1 MSSTHLVFSKH
12 GYAPLKTCSIPTA
25 EMEVLCESSLDFESL
40 KVHGFKPDAKTMAQG
55 WSNYLDRLVGPIYPA
70 LVKDFWAHA
79 TVTPT
84 AIISFVL
91 GHEVVI
97 TEKLIRKLYNLDD
110 EEGWSGLQ
118 PNTVDWTPV
127 EKQISTVFGIDS
139 HNTGT
144 LRPFYK
150 AWAEIVLGSLHHRK
164 RMLSSS
170 YISPA
175 HKYTLS
181 CIGKKIEINIS
192 HILFENLKTSIF
204 ESREDE
210 RAKYPHIPRTTI
222 PFERM
227 ISDIL
232 IESKVV
238 DSIRKLNASHLL
250 GVVQGPIFNGVD
262 LFRLELIQNVP
273 SVCPS
278 FPDILSRRVA
288 VEGFAPLF
296 QEELHQVVKSYLEDC
311 VRKQSDIDP
320 AWIRGGVLPSKADLL
335 KKDKK
340 ERQARLKR
348 KAQEDEA
355 ERAKKLRVTY
365 DPDKV
370 GSSERR
376 NKRIRDSFH
385 KNKSSHASSEHSS
398 RQVFTPPPFV
408 PKPSPKSPPSK
419 PKVNFTLPNPS
430 PSSFSSP
437 ILNPTPLSILPPT
450 PSDKSF
456 SPIPFTNTP
465 SSSQS
470 IPSDIPPSSIILSD
484 IPSSSSIAPPPT
496 ISHPLPTRKSQPYR
510 LLYPDSKFTLNPPE
524 PEPST
529 YLELFRYEVI
539 NGLDLLKEAFLNGLN
554 DVSTRN
560 IWKRFRKV
568 FQEEAVGVQKRL
580 VAAAPR
586 SRGILR
592 NYEDFWFASLK
603 GRYLLEEKPFL
614 DEMEQ
619 LRLAAAMEANPFRDM
634 VVWIPD
640 YPVLLGDF
648 KTLFDF
654 LRENPSE
661 KDPSVVI
668 PEIADPPEVE
678 GPSAPR
684 NLAAI
689 LQALENGNSEIPAA
703 EYEDAPMQ
711 EADAEDHVAEI
722 VPVEEIPANDLSI
735 EAADHNVIPVDRSCE
750 ASSDESSRLA
760 RKLEI
765 IQKNQDE
772 QSSVNAEF
780 RAFMVRQEGHNN
792 EVKEMLAKILSR
804 LGPS

>member
-1 MSSTHLVFSKH
+1 MYSSSSSSSPVERLTSTQILLSKYE
-12 GYAPLKTCSIPTA
+12 YAPLKTCLIPTK
-25 EMEVLCESSLDFESL
+25 ELEVLCESAVDINNLKANGFQCDARIFE
-40 KVHGFKPDAKTMAQG
+40 QG
-55 WSNYLDRLVGPIYPA
+55 WSKYLDRLVGPIYPE
-70 LVKDFWAHA
+70 LVKDLWVHA

-150 AWAEIVLGSLHHRK
+150 AWAEIILGSLHHRK

-170 YISPA
+170 YISPT
-175 HKYTLS
+175 HKYTLF

-222 PFERM
+222 PFGRM

-238 DSIRKLNASHLL
+238 DSIKKLNASHLL
-250 GVVQGPIFNGVD
+250 GVIQGPILMVWICSDYN
-262 LFRLELIQNVP
+262 
-273 SVCPS
+273 S
-278 FPDILSRRVA
+278 FKMYLLCAQAFLTFS
-288 VEGFAPLF
+288 L
-296 QEELHQVVKSYLEDC
+296 EELLLKVLPPCFKKNCKSYLEDC

-320 AWIRGGVLPSKADLL
+320 AWIRGRVLPSKADLL
-335 KKDKK
+335 KKDQK
-340 ERQARLKR
+340 EQNARLKR
-348 KAQEDEA
+348 KAREDEVMK
-355 ERAKKLRVTY
+355 AKKLRVTY

-370 GSSERR
+370 DSEERR
-376 NKRIRDSFH
+376 EKRIRDSFH
-385 KNKSSHASSEHSS
+385 RTRSSHASSEHVS
-398 RQVFTPPPFV
+398 RQVFTPPPSV
-408 PKPSPKSPPSK
+408 PKPSPQSPPSE

-430 PSSFSSP
+430 PTSFSSP
-437 ILNPTPLSILPPT
+437 IINPTPLSILPPT

-470 IPSDIPPSSIILSD
+470 ILSDIPSSSIILSD
-484 IPSSSSIAPPPT
+484 IPSSSSTAPPPS
-496 ISHPLPTRKSQPYR
+496 ISQPLPARKSQPYS
-510 LLYPDSKFTLNPPE
+510 LLYPDYKFTLNPPE

-568 FQEEAVGVQKRL
+568 FQEEAAGVQKRL

-586 SRGILR
+586 PRGILR

-603 GRYLLEEKPFL
+603 GRHLLEEKPFL

-619 LRLAAAMEANPFRDM
+619 LRLAAAMEANPCREI
-634 VVWIPD
+634 VIWIPD

-648 KTLFDF
+648 KTLFNY

-661 KDPSVVI
+661 KDPSLVI
-668 PEIADPPEVE
+668 PEVVDPPEVE

-689 LQALENGNSEIPAA
+689 LQALENGDCEI
-703 EYEDAPMQ
+703 
-711 EADAEDHVAEI
+711 
-722 VPVEEIPANDLSI
+722 
-735 EAADHNVIPVDRSCE
+735 
-750 ASSDESSRLA
+750 
-760 RKLEI
+760 
-765 IQKNQDE
+765 
-772 QSSVNAEF
+772 
-780 RAFMVRQEGHNN
+780 
-792 EVKEMLAKILSR
+792 
-804 LGPS
+804 

>member
-1 MSSTHLVFSKH
+1 MNSSSSSSNPAERLTSSQILLRKYQ
-12 GYAPLKTCSIPTA
+12 YAPLKTCLIPT
-25 EMEVLCESSLDFESL
+25 EELEVLCESAVDINNL
-40 KVHGFKPDAKTMAQG
+40 KANGFKCDARIFEQG
-55 WSNYLDRLVGPIYPA
+55 WAKYLDRLVGPIYPE
-70 LVKDFWAHA
+70 LVKDLWVHA

-150 AWAEIVLGSLHHRK
+150 VWAEIILGSLHHRK

-170 YISPA
+170 YISPD
-175 HKYTLS
+175 HKHTLF
-181 CIGKKIEINIS
+181 CIGKKTEINIS
-192 HILFENLKTSIF
+192 HILFENLKTSIL
-204 ESREDE
+204 ESREEE
-210 RAKYPHIPRTTI
+210 RAKYPHLSRTTI
-222 PFERM
+222 PFGRM

-232 IESKVV
+232 TESKVL

-278 FPDILSRRVA
+278 FPDILSRRVV
-288 VEGFAPLF
+288 VEGFASLF

-311 VRKQSDIDP
+311 IRKQSDIDP
-320 AWIRGGVLPSKADLL
+320 AWIRGRVLPSKADLL

-376 NKRIRDSFH
+376 NKRIRDSLH
-385 KNKSSHASSEHSS
+385 KTRSSHASSEHSP
-398 RQVFTPPPFV
+398 RQVFTPPPSV

-465 SSSQS
+465 PSPQS
-470 IPSDIPPSSIILSD
+470 IPSDTPPSSIILSD
-484 IPSSSSIAPPPT
+484 IPSSSSTAPPPS

-510 LLYPDSKFTLNPPE
+510 LLYPDYKFTLNPPE

-586 SRGILR
+586 PHGILR

-603 GRYLLEEKPFL
+603 GRHLLEEKPFL

-619 LRLAAAMEANPFRDM
+619 LRLAAEMEANPCRDI
-634 VVWIPD
+634 VIFIPD

-648 KTLFDF
+648 KTLFNY
-654 LRENPSE
+654 LRENPTE
-661 KDPSVVI
+661 EDPILVI
-668 PEIADPPEVE
+668 PEVVDPPEVE

-689 LQALENGNSEIPAA
+689 LQALENGDYEIPAA
-703 EYEDAPMQ
+703 EYGDASMQ
-711 EADAEDHVAEI
+711 EADVEDHIAEL
-722 VPVEEIPANDLSI
+722 VPVEKIPANDLSM
-735 EAADHNVIPVDRSCE
+735 EATYHNAIPV
-750 ASSDESSRLA
+750 
-760 RKLEI
+760 
-765 IQKNQDE
+765 
-772 QSSVNAEF
+772 
-780 RAFMVRQEGHNN
+780 G
-792 EVKEMLAKILSR
+792 
-804 LGPS
+804 